1 MAQSAYM
8 KYSEQFADIASRT
21 MAKNLNIK
29 YSGVKQAGFYVLV
42 GASMP
47 NALVELG
54 YLSNRKEEQV
64 LRSSSGQERIAASL
78 FNGIKQYKAVYEK
91 ALQE

>member
-1 MAQSAYM
+1 MAQNLR
-8 KYSEQFADIASRT
+8 I
-21 MAKNLNIK
+21 KN
-29 YSGVKQAGFYVLV
+29 SGIKQAGFYVLV

-54 YLSNRKEEQV
+54 YLSNRREEQV
-64 LRSSSGQERIAASL
+64 LRSENGQDKIAESL

-91 ALQE
+91 TLQEGLNSHTEIPSPESEE